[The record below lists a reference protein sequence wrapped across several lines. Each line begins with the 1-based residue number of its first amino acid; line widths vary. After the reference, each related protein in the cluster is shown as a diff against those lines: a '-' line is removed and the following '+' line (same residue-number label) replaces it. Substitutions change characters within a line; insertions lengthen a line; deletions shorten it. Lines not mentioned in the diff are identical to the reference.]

1 MIGWPVSQFL
11 TYPIAFLFPGYLS
24 FKTVLSKGS
33 DDDTRWLCYWLIVAL
48 FFFAEVALSFLIKLI
63 PFYFEMKCVVLFYL
77 QWNSA
82 KKAKYIYDTWLE
94 PLLTYIEPTVD
105 AFIDRY
111 SQQALEIA
119 IKAHNEGKALMQ
131 KATEEI
137 AKQQVNAAIE
147 DAMKE

>member
-1 MIGWPVSQFL
+1 MIGWPISQFL

-48 FFFAEVALSFLIKLI
+48 FFFAEVSLSFLIKLV
-63 PFYFEMKCVVLFYL
+63 PFYFEMKCFILFYL

-82 KKAKYIYDTWLE
+82 AMSKYIYDTWLE
-94 PLLTYIEPTVD
+94 PLLTYAEPTVD

-111 SQQALEIA
+111 SQRALELA
-119 IKAHNEGKALMQ
+119 IKAHQEGKALMQ
-131 KATEEI
+131 KAGEEM
-137 AKQQVNAAIE
+137 AKKEIE
-147 DAMKE
+147 KKVDEALNQ